1 MTDPTFAT
9 PSPGGR
15 NPAAASDDIRT
26 AAHDAAEQTKARLRE
41 KGDQKIDA
49 ASTSAGEQLRTV
61 ADQLR
66 QAGDGL
72 GEEQGWAR
80 QVFSQGADG
89 LERVSSYFRDG
100 RMDTFARDL
109 QGFARSNPAAFLAGS
124 VALGFLAA
132 RIAKT
137 AAEHAAPAA
146 QPTTAYTAPPT
157 GMEEPRSFA
166 PADASDLDPTMRDL

>member
-26 AAHDAAEQTKARLRE
+26 AAHDAAEQTHARLAE
-41 KGDQKIDA
+41 LVGDGAELLARGGRGGVDLLIA
-49 ASTSAGEQLRTV
+49 LLA
-61 ADQLR
+61 

-72 GEEQGWAR
+72 GEDQGWAR

-89 LERVSSYFRDG
+89 LERVSSYLRDG
-100 RMDTFARDL
+100 RMDTFARDV

-137 AAEHAAPAA
+137 AAEHAVPAA